1 MIEWIGWLATGVF
14 AISYLCRQPVALRR
28 TQALAAALWIGY
40 GITIKALPVIVANL
54 VVAAIALI
62 SSFQGREGSNENP
75 DRFKNPA
82 AAGFPESDG
91 KAAPLVQDV

>member
-14 AISYLCRQPVALRR
+14 TTSYFCRQPVALRR

-40 GITIKALPVIVANL
+40 GISIKALPVIVANL
-54 VVAAIALI
+54 VVATIALI
-62 SSFQGREGSNENP
+62 SSFQRRERSPENA
-75 DRFKNPA
+75 DRFKSPA
-82 AAGFPESDG
+82 AGGFPESDV